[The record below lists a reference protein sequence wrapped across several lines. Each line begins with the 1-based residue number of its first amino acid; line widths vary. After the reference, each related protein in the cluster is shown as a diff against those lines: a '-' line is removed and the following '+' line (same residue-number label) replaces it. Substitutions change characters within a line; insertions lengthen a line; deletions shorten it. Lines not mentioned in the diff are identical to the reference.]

1 MKLTHRWHFSRS
13 LGSINVAATKTG
25 LHWLLLLFSH
35 VNVTDFCCQK
45 KNVTD
50 FYVGLLAVYWCRIR
64 LAWTDCSALNFIYF
78 EFAVDIALATCISHK
93 TRVIEFA
100 VAVPKGLGNAK
111 CVFYFFFPK
120 AGKDVRCTETVD
132 NHCLWLVWR
141 SFTRHRLLLRCVE
154 ESEPVK
160 CICRG
165 IWAQEVG
172 NWAFP
177 HS

>member
-1 MKLTHRWHFSRS
+1 
-13 LGSINVAATKTG
+13 
-25 LHWLLLLFSH
+25 
-35 VNVTDFCCQK
+35 
-45 KNVTD
+45 
-50 FYVGLLAVYWCRIR
+50 LAVYWCRIR

-78 EFAVDIALATCISHK
+78 KFAVDIALATCISHK

-165 IWAQEVG
+165 IWLYEHRRWGIGPSLIASFSCKFFFGILIRTETIILVLGILKGYIFYLHIGYFHLLWSPYQK
-172 NWAFP
+172 
-177 HS
+177 H